1 MKFNNNSA
9 LIEREIFMAI
19 NFCPNCGAKLKA
31 NAKFCGSCGE
41 KIISTQTENLPP
53 MPYENSKSVA
63 EVKPQSVQDIF
74 ANAKSNS
81 YNPPPKPKY
90 NFSQDEVYKE
100 DTTIMKTFFSTG
112 GRLNRLR
119 YFKRTMFIG
128 IMGTILM
135 FCVIGYA
142 VSSRS
147 TESATVLVGMLMLP
161 CWVSSYCLNVRRL
174 KDIGKIFD
182 SELSESSIQLMAGSL
197 FIIDFISMFLS
208 GSALIAAYSIIFVCS
223 LYILFKPGMVGSNK
237 FGPDPLG
244 NTRRFS

>member
-1 MKFNNNSA
+1 MA
-9 LIEREIFMAI
+9 L

-182 SELSESSIQLMAGSL
+182 DSELSESSINGGQSANNRFYCNVFVGVCFNCGVFNYFCLRLIHFIQAGH
-197 FIIDFISMFLS
+197 
-208 GSALIAAYSIIFVCS
+208 GR
-223 LYILFKPGMVGSNK
+223 FK
-237 FGPDPLG
+237 
-244 NTRRFS
+244 

>member
-1 MKFNNNSA
+1 
-9 LIEREIFMAI
+9 MAI

-112 GRLNRLR
+112 VRLNRLR

-197 FIIDFISMFLS
+197 FIVEFISMFLS
-208 GSALIAAYSIIFVCS
+208 GLSGHAMIVTDSIILVCN
-223 LYILFKPGMVGSNK
+223 LYILFKPGVVGSNK